1 METIRKSDLS
11 ARVAEKTGT
20 TKAQSE
26 SALRAV
32 LDSIK
37 EELAAGNRVV
47 LTGFGT
53 FEVREVKARKIRHIG
68 GAKEGELVTVPK
80 HKRVGFKPGAELSV
94 AAQGK
99 KKAKSKK

>member
-11 ARVAEKTGT
+11 AKVAEKTGT

-32 LDSIK
+32 LDSIR

-47 LTGFGT
+47 VTGFGT
-53 FEVREVKARKIRHIG
+53 FEVREVKARKIKLIN
-68 GAKEGELVTVPK
+68 GAKAGELVTVPK
-80 HKRVGFKPGAELSV
+80 HKRVGFRAGTELAV